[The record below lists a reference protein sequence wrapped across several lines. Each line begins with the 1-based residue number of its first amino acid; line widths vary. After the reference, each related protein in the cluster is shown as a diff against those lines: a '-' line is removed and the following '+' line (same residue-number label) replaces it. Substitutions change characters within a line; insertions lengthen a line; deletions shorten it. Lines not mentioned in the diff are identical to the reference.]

1 MIYDELLK
9 IWKEEI
15 TSNELVE
22 LPKDFIS
29 KIEEYLKKLAEESRM
44 LDKKTAKA
52 SLLKIEEQ
60 NVKRMLRNIANIR
73 YKKLI
78 RKISKSEKSRYTP
91 LIENRNLIK
100 LLLLTE
106 SHQSFIESLFSGKKS
121 CKEQQRKRITVRFL
135 CEIPEIMGLDM
146 KSYGPYKPEDVASLP
161 IENAEALIRQGIAV
175 EIEDSNVYYTH
186 VMEKV

>member
-1 MIYDELLK
+1 MIYDELLR

-15 TSNELVE
+15 TSDELVE
-22 LPKDFIS
+22 LPKSFIS
-29 KIEEYLKKLAEESRM
+29 RIEEYLKKLAEENRM

-52 SLLKIEEQ
+52 SLLKVEEQ
-60 NVKRMLRNIANIR
+60 NVKRMLKDIANLR

-78 RKISKSEKSRYTP
+78 RKISKDERSRYIP

-106 SHQSFIESLFSGKKS
+106 SYQSFNESLFSGKKS
-121 CKEQQRKRITVRFL
+121 SKERQRKRITVRFL
-135 CEIPEIMGLDM
+135 SETPEIMGLDM

-161 IENAEALIRQGIAV
+161 IENAEALIKQGLAV
-175 EIEDSNVYYTH
+175 EIEGQ
-186 VMEKV
+186 

>member
-1 MIYDELLK
+1 MIYNELLR

-15 TSNELVE
+15 TSDELVE
-22 LPKDFIS
+22 LPKGFIS
-29 KIEEYLKKLAEESRM
+29 RIEEYLKKLAEENRM

-52 SLLKIEEQ
+52 SLLKVEEQ
-60 NVKRMLRNIANIR
+60 NVKRMLKDIANLR

-78 RKISKSEKSRYTP
+78 RKISKDERSRYIP

-106 SHQSFIESLFSGKKS
+106 SYQSFIESLFSGKKS
-121 CKEQQRKRITVRFL
+121 CKERQRKRITVRFL
-135 CEIPEIMGLDM
+135 CETPEIMGLDM

-161 IENAEALIRQGIAV
+161 IENAEALIKQGLAV
-175 EIEDSNVYYTH
+175 EIEGQ
-186 VMEKV
+186 